1 MYEREEAFVKH
12 WTLISS
18 RWHYQT
24 QKSCLHYISF
34 PENETMFFSC
44 LFFRSSF
51 PAWQYNWNFLRTP
64 HSFFFFFNLFRSRD
78 RLFAGFLL
86 HNIGTS
92 ADVEID
98 VCVATGDGGRSCDHP
113 AGKFSLLGGDTEMP
127 FAFDRLY
134 KWVGM
139 GTSTSIM
146 VPVLMMVIVTGWWW
160 RWW

>member
-1 MYEREEAFVKH
+1 MSVCVTCVRVCVCVSVCVHACIVWVNSEADGV
-12 WTLISS
+12 
-18 RWHYQT
+18 
-24 QKSCLHYISF
+24 CD
-34 PENETMFFSC
+34 
-44 LFFRSSF
+44 RSYRSYLAIYW
-51 PAWQYNWNFLRTP
+51 PV
-64 HSFFFFFNLFRSRD
+64 FRSRD

-134 KWVGM
+134 K
-139 GTSTSIM
+139 
-146 VPVLMMVIVTGWWW
+146 
-160 RWW
+160 